1 MSSFQKAATALADAL
16 SSIAAQTEKAI
27 VNQDENQAMMRQMLE
42 RTASSGS
49 GAPAPPPTG
58 KGKPD

>member
-42 RTASSGS
+42 RTASSAS
-49 GAPAPPPTG
+49 GAPASPPAG